1 MFVKPKPKIKL
12 KNTQNKIYFALI
24 EVKIYTRFSLNY
36 KTNYKIK

>member
-24 EVKIYTRFSLNY
+24 EVKIYTRFFSKLQN
-36 KTNYKIK
+36 KL